1 MANAKINSTIMFF
14 HCLYALENEDKVG
27 GVVRDINI
35 HDKLSEVDGWWQQG
49 REGISNISL
58 HTRG

>member
-35 HDKLSEVDGWWQQG
+35 QVTSMIPNK
-49 REGISNISL
+49 
-58 HTRG
+58 